1 MITNSFCFNYYFL
14 LNNNLYKIITTRF
27 DLCYNIKQKLVIIP
41 WAGDTTR
48 FDLCYNIFMWLISNP
63 HAGDTTRFDLCYNSV
78 VVFRLT
84 EMLGILLALIYA
96 TIRYKI
102 NYLIY

>member
-1 MITNSFCFNYYFL
+1 MSW
-14 LNNNLYKIITTRF
+14 IISAGDTTRF

-96 TIRYKI
+96 TIE
-102 NYLIY
+102 